1 MYLVGNQGDRETGC
15 VPQCILIFGQGQSV
29 MLNFVH
35 NVGCEMTPPLY
46 FVNTMDNEDGL
57 LQMKQ
62 S

>member
-1 MYLVGNQGDRETGC
+1 
-15 VPQCILIFGQGQSV
+15 

-35 NVGCEMTPPLY
+35 YVGCEMTPPLY

>member
-1 MYLVGNQGDRETGC
+1 
-15 VPQCILIFGQGQSV
+15 